1 MFKPLLY
8 ILFILTLP
16 VHAGLNKYP
25 ITTLSIDELKQGSS
39 HTGIL
44 NLDIIMH
51 LQIGE
56 KVQFITNTGEIFLCI
71 VKEYTILE
79 KEEQVRI
86 YGDILN
92 KEDAKFGFGFSKKG
106 EVAGAIILRTDK
118 KRYTA
123 KFNPTCKGFLL
134 SEDLL
139 PSNLN

>member
-1 MFKPLLY
+1 MLKRLLY

-16 VHAGLNKYP
+16 VYAGINKYP
-25 ITTLSIDELKQGSS
+25 ITTLSIDEVKQGSS

-44 NLDIIMH
+44 NLDLIMH
-51 LQIGE
+51 LQVGE
-56 KVQFITNTGEIFLCI
+56 KVQFTTNTGEVFFCL
-71 VKEYTILE
+71 VKEYNILE

-86 YGDILN
+86 YGDLLN
-92 KEDAKFGFGFSKKG
+92 KEDARFGFGFSKKG
-106 EVAGAIILRTDK
+106 EVAGAIILRADK

-123 KFNPTCKGFLL
+123 KFNSACKGFLL